1 MTKSAGFGQVLRY
14 FRENRGLVQEQL
26 AERIGVNRSQIPK
39 WERERQGM
47 RLESLVEV
55 LDALDAGMEEFGR
68 CFDRLRRGEPLGNE
82 ASEEAAS
89 SEAARAA
96 RDETPPV
103 SGRKGRAAIFLWEEA
118 TAEEIVG
125 PHVPDD
131 PEEIATVLSDLRIAL
146 DQLRPPEERDKLGSK
161 REPPPQAPDEEDS

>member
-1 MTKSAGFGQVLRY
+1 
-14 FRENRGLVQEQL
+14 LVQEQL

-55 LDALDAGMEEFGR
+55 LDALDVGMEDFGR
-68 CFDRLRRGEPLGNE
+68 CFDRVRRGEPLGHE

-89 SEAARAA
+89 KEAARAA
-96 RDETPPV
+96 GDQTPV

-125 PHVPDD
+125 PHAPED
-131 PEEIATVLSDLRIAL
+131 PKEIAAVLSDLRIAL
-146 DQLRPPEERDKLGSK
+146 DQLRPPEERDRLGS
-161 REPPPQAPDEEDS
+161 RRDTPPQAPDEEDS